1 MPLRETM
8 PFRTLHRPRPGAEHH
23 CRPRMNR
30 DAGPRGVAA
39 ILFLCLFAAQ
49 SGQLALTPVL
59 ADAARAFGVSTAAAG
74 QIRTAA
80 AVVAAAAALGV
91 GAFADRVRLR
101 MVLSAGTVL
110 LVAGAA
116 ISLIAPSVIVLA
128 AGQALTGAASSI
140 VVAAGVAAA
149 AAWSDKA
156 DRGRVVAWALVGP
169 PTAWVVAMPV
179 IGVVGATNWRLAFA
193 VPLTA
198 AGVAAIALRRAPVA
212 SSSRSEPGLRTVLAE
227 RALRGWAIGEV
238 LAYAAWSGVLVYSG
252 ALFVESYGTSLV
264 AVGVALGVGAAA
276 YIPGTFL
283 AQRVIATRGRPLLA
297 ATGALLAPCVVAFGV
312 LRLGTVTSAIGFGVL
327 CFLAG
332 GRTYLGSAVG
342 LELAGD
348 GHAATMSVRAAAAQ
362 VGWILGAGAGGAAL
376 AIGGYSA
383 LGLTSCTLFAAGAVP
398 HARALGAFTRRGR
411 GRATLPAP
419 SQLVAARARAR

>member
-1 MPLRETM
+1 M
-8 PFRTLHRPRPGAEHH
+8 
-23 CRPRMNR
+23 
-30 DAGPRGVAA
+30 
-39 ILFLCLFAAQ
+39 
-49 SGQLALTPVL
+49 
-59 ADAARAFGVSTAAAG
+59 
-74 QIRTAA
+74 
-80 AVVAAAAALGV
+80 
-91 GAFADRVRLR
+91 
-101 MVLSAGTVL
+101 
-110 LVAGAA
+110 
-116 ISLIAPSVIVLA
+116 
-128 AGQALTGAASSI
+128 
-140 VVAAGVAAA
+140 
-149 AAWSDKA
+149 
-156 DRGRVVAWALVGP
+156 AWALVGP

-179 IGVVGATNWRLAFA
+179 IGVVGATSWRLAFA

-264 AVGVALGVGAAA
+264 AVGLALGVGAAA

-312 LRLGTVTSAIGFGVL
+312 LRLGTVSSAIGFGVL

-342 LELAGD
+342 LELAP
-348 GHAATMSVRAAAAQ
+348 ATGTPQPCRFALQRLRSV
-362 VGWILGAGAGGAAL
+362 GS
-376 AIGGYSA
+376 SA
-383 LGLTSCTLFAAGAVP
+383 
-398 HARALGAFTRRGR
+398 
-411 GRATLPAP
+411 PAP
-419 SQLVAARARAR
+419 AGPHSRSAAIRRSGSPLARSSRRVQYRMRVPSARSHDEGVDAPLSRHRVNS